1 MNRRLQQ
8 FLSAENL
15 TQAQFADAIGVA
27 RASISHILAGRN
39 KPGFDFIERMALTY
53 PDLNLDWLICGKGKM
68 YKRGGNDIFGQLSP
82 AAPADENAHAGAPEA
97 VFDIPDAIP
106 AADKEVSDDLPEFEE
121 DYYEERQLE
130 GDSSVIEPHLE
141 ASAEDAPESN
151 GQLHIIADNHTGK
164 ERVIKKIVAF
174 YSDNTFKEL
183 Y

>member
-68 YKRGGNDIFGQLSP
+68 YNRGGNDIFGQLSP
-82 AAPADENAHAGAPEA
+82 AALADENTHASTPMADLETPEA
-97 VFDIPDAIP
+97 IY
-106 AADKEVSDDLPEFEE
+106 ADEVEGDGDLPDFT
-121 DYYEERQLE
+121 
-130 GDSSVIEPHLE
+130 GDQP
-141 ASAEDAPESN
+141 AEDMSES
-151 GQLHIIADNHTGK
+151 QEPLHIITDNHSGK
-164 ERVIKKIVAF
+164 ERFIIKIVAF